1 MGEEPAVN
9 SPHQRPR
16 RWRQASLVWNAS
28 RGFISDPRRPQAP
41 DVNPHQVHGAE
52 RRDLEGNSPPAP
64 PTASGLVRLLSRSVL
79 VRQIRRI
86 SQLVPAVGISL
97 FRYILILLANNCNLF
112 IRSPLSLSL
121 ICCPVGNEQVFHGT
135 PEDQLKQQHKRCSK
149 YSQKALLFAIT
160 TFVAYLGSSSSS
172 STGNIAFKIAMAAFL
187 VAIPIDLISA
197 TRTPKWGCALV
208 YLSWFLLVLL
218 SYILLVSFHKDYS
231 YAIIPVLL
239 LVFAALL
246 QCKLRPTVRQ
256 QSTTN
261 IAEPSQHPNSKNEA
275 DRDLGTDD
283 MADQDFENIF
293 DWSAGLVNCGGLVSM
308 ILGHYNYMIGPNQ
321 AASVIGFLFFFT
333 VVLGLYLMMVTTVRA
348 AALTL
353 YIRYLAYLLDVL
365 LVGTLTATFIH
376 GFWVSRNN
384 QEVARGN
391 SASRF

>member
-52 RRDLEGNSPPAP
+52 RRDLEGNSPTAP

-86 SQLVPAVGISL
+86 SQLVPA
-97 FRYILILLANNCNLF
+97 
-112 IRSPLSLSL
+112 
-121 ICCPVGNEQVFHGT
+121 VFHGT

-172 STGNIAFKIAMAAFL
+172 SSSSTGNIDFKIAMAAFL

-293 DWSAGLVNCGGLVSM
+293 YWSAGLVNCGGLVSM

-365 LVGTLTATFIH
+365 LVGTLIATFIH